1 MAWNAIGHGSEAVE
15 YWQWRSDLNGQEEMH
30 GTLIGA
36 DGTPVP
42 LYSEVQ
48 QIGEDFDKAAPVL
61 AGTTVESQVAVLQD
75 YSSRWAVNWQRHN
88 KAFDPIDSLMS
99 YYTPLHA
106 LAGSVDIVAD
116 TAPLARYKLV
126 VAPALNVLTPA
137 AVKNLMDYVH
147 GGGHLVL
154 GQRSALKDEDNAL
167 FTQRQPGPFVDL
179 LGARVEQ
186 FYALEKPVPVSGDF
200 GAGESPLWA
209 EQIGVSSLDTKVL
222 MTYGKSNGWL
232 DGQPAAVT
240 RTVGSGSITYIGMEL
255 DGATATA
262 AGKWMLAMSGV
273 KPELPALPEGVD
285 LAIRSGG
292 GKRVLI
298 LTNYAADPQTIT
310 LPNAMEDVLT
320 GTKSATV
327 TLPQYGVAVLR

>member
-1 MAWNAIGHGSEAVE
+1 
-15 YWQWRSDLNGQEEMH
+15 
-30 GTLIGA
+30 
-36 DGTPVP
+36 
-42 LYSEVQ
+42 
-48 QIGEDFDKAAPVL
+48 
-61 AGTTVESQVAVLQD
+61 
-75 YSSRWAVNWQRHN
+75 
-88 KAFDPIDSLMS
+88 
-99 YYTPLHA
+99 
-106 LAGSVDIVAD
+106 
-116 TAPLARYKLV
+116 
-126 VAPALNVLTPA
+126 
-137 AVKNLMDYVH
+137 
-147 GGGHLVL
+147 VL

-240 RTVGSGSITYIGMEL
+240 RTVGNGSITYIGMAL
-255 DGATATA
+255 DGDTATA